1 MCMNAF
7 TPSGRPQRLAQM
19 QIEAAQQAQFQQMQQ
34 VAQQQAAEAQRQEEL
49 RRQNIQSGQQS
60 IDGAFGQFNDGFFDN
75 IRNSFTQ
82 TQMPG
87 LQQQFDQARD
97 QLTAALAGRGTLEST
112 AGAAQMGQL
121 QQRFGEQQ
129 ASIGAQALDFA
140 NNIRGRVN
148 DSRNNLL
155 SMVMSGGD
163 PSGIAAR
170 ATGDATSLARTSAQ
184 IPTAPLGSVFGAALQ
199 PILNGVG
206 AAMNAPQT
214 TATGVRATTPTGS
227 GSQTIVRG

>member
-1 MCMNAF
+1 MCSNMF
-7 TPSGRPQRLAQM
+7 KPSGTAQRQAQM

-34 VAQQQAAEAQRQEEL
+34 VAQQQAEAAAQQEAL

-60 IDGAFGQFNDGFFDN
+60 IDQAFGQFNDDYFGN
-75 IRNSFTQ
+75 ITNAFKQ
-82 TQMPG
+82 AQMPG

-112 AGAAQMGQL
+112 AGANQMAQL

-129 ASIGAQALDFA
+129 AGIGTQALEFA
-140 NNIRGRVN
+140 NGIRGQVN
-148 DSRNNLL
+148 DTRNNLL

-170 ATGDATSLARTSAQ
+170 ATGDATSLARTAAT
-184 IPTAPLGSVFGAALQ
+184 IPTAPLGSVLGAALQ
-199 PILNGVG
+199 PILQGAG
-206 AAMNAPQT
+206 AAMNAPR
-214 TATGVRATTPTGS
+214 TAPMGVPGGS
-227 GSQTIVRG
+227 PGGGGSQTVVGR